1 MLKEPCIFQ
10 YKSTFRIE
18 IAWKCHE
25 YFIIFFLRFHMMS
38 VDITMAK
45 LAIEEEFQQDIHQW
59 KTGQNK
65 RCGSFINFI
74 LNEKMFIELI

>member
-1 MLKEPCIFQ
+1 
-10 YKSTFRIE
+10 
-18 IAWKCHE
+18 
-25 YFIIFFLRFHMMS
+25 MMS